1 MQRRTLLTLG
11 LASSVALAVGA
22 AGWLLQPG
30 LQQDGLL
37 SPAGRGVFAA
47 VGRAVLDKTLP
58 AEEGERHKAVAGL
71 LARIDTLAQA
81 LSPHAQAELSQ
92 LLAVLARAPGQLT
105 LAGLGQPW
113 GQASSADLQ
122 LVLQDMRLSGLALRQ
137 QAYAALHDIATGAYF
152 ADAPTWTLRA
162 IPARSAFDKPLLK
175 ADLPMSSLND
185 PIREG
190 LQRGWKVLGGTLGA
204 IPEKIACDVAIIG
217 SGAGA
222 GITAELLA
230 RAGLQVVMVEEGPL
244 KSSSDFSQLESEA
257 YPALY
262 QESAARKTED
272 KAINILQGRCVGGST
287 TGNWTSSLRTPA
299 STLKFWQDRFGL
311 AGYSKAALA
320 PYFAQAEQRLNI
332 ALWQVA
338 PTENNALLGRGAG
351 KLGIYTEPI
360 ARNVKGCWNLGSCG
374 LGCPTNAKQ
383 SMLVTTISAALDL
396 GAQLLTQTRAEH
408 FELANGRGT
417 SLMCRNSEKN
427 GALAQSLSASCAIKI
442 VANNCG
448 LAGGAINSPAVL
460 LRSGAPDPHG
470 RLGGR
475 TFLHPVVMS
484 SSLFD
489 QKVEAWNGA
498 PQSIYTDH
506 FLPNQPIDGAL
517 GYKLEAPPLHPLIF
531 ASTVPGFG
539 QGQHDLLRSFPHKH
553 TLLALLR
560 DGFHDEAPGGQVK
573 LRGDG
578 SAVLDYPLGDCVMQG
593 ARRAL
598 LSMMEIQFAAGARQ
612 VLPLHEMAVPYN
624 SWAQAREAMLA
635 LPMKP
640 RLVKMVSAHVMG
652 GCGLADSPGQGVTR
666 PDGMHWQLD
675 NLSIHNGSIFPT
687 SIGANPQLSV
697 YGAVNRLAQGLAK
710 TLTGRDVALA

>member
-1 MQRRTLLTLG
+1 
-11 LASSVALAVGA
+11 
-22 AGWLLQPG
+22 
-30 LQQDGLL
+30 
-37 SPAGRGVFAA
+37 
-47 VGRAVLDKTLP
+47 
-58 AEEGERHKAVAGL
+58 
-71 LARIDTLAQA
+71 
-81 LSPHAQAELSQ
+81 
-92 LLAVLARAPGQLT
+92 
-105 LAGLGQPW
+105 
-113 GQASSADLQ
+113 
-122 LVLQDMRLSGLALRQ
+122 
-137 QAYAALHDIATGAYF
+137 
-152 ADAPTWTLRA
+152 
-162 IPARSAFDKPLLK
+162 
-175 ADLPMSSLND
+175 MSSLND
-185 PIREG
+185 PIRDG
-190 LQRGWKVLGGTLGA
+190 LQRGWKVLGGALGA
-204 IPEKIACDVAIIG
+204 IPEEIICDVAIIG

-230 RAGLQVVMVEEGPL
+230 KAGLEVVMVEEGPL
-244 KSSSDFSQLESEA
+244 KSSSDFNQLESEA

-262 QESAARKTED
+262 QESAARKTAD

-287 TGNWTSSLRTPA
+287 TVNWTSSFRTPA

-311 AGYSKAALA
+311 AGYTEAALA

-332 ALWQVA
+332 APWQVA
-338 PTENNALLGRGAG
+338 PNENNALLGRGAR
-351 KLGIYTEPI
+351 KLGIHAEPI
-360 ARNVKGCWNLGSCG
+360 ARNVKACWNLGSCG

-383 SMLVTTISAALDL
+383 SMLVTTIPAALDL
-396 GAQLLTQTRAEH
+396 GAQLLVETRAER
-408 FELANGRGT
+408 FELANGRVT
-417 SLMCRNSEKN
+417 SLICRNIKQN
-427 GALAQSLSASCAIKI
+427 GAFAQSPSAQVATKI
-442 VANNCG
+442 IAKHYV

-484 SSLFD
+484 SSIFD
-489 QKVEAWNGA
+489 QKVEAWSGA

-506 FLPNQPIDGAL
+506 FLQTQPIDGAM

-539 QGQHDLLRSFPHKH
+539 QGQHDLLKSFPHNH

-560 DGFHDEAPGGQVK
+560 DGFHDEAPGGQVT

-578 SAVLDYPLGDCVMQG
+578 SAVLDYPLGDYVMQG

-612 VLPLHEMAVPYN
+612 VLPLHEMAVPYT
-624 SWAQAREAMLA
+624 SWAQAREAVLA

-652 GCGLADSPGQGVTR
+652 GCGLAGSARQGVTR
-666 PDGMHWQLD
+666 PDGVHWQLG
-675 NLSIHNGSIFPT
+675 NLSVHDGSIFPT